1 MQPILP
7 EMLNSSPL
15 KVEQSTWLKAAALNL
30 CFLLFPISRFPI
42 LLRRL
47 KEQGRGNKI
56 TFISCNLSAVLE
68 LRSSLMKPKPQS
80 FFFSIFTFSFEHFI
94 FFFLNRIILA
104 LLSNFFTKFNEK
116 GKTKSQL
123 HYFLHDKGQSL
134 HHMWF
139 QCPEKGITFV
149 AMCMPLLWKFFLFPL
164 TKVVLIKPKGGQ
176 GDIYHVPRGYAH
188 LPSSGLEGGPQS
200 SSLV

>member
-1 MQPILP
+1 
-7 EMLNSSPL
+7 MLNSSPL
-15 KVEQSTWLKAAALNL
+15 NVEQSTWLKKAALHL

-80 FFFSIFTFSFEHFI
+80 FFFIFTFILVLSTS
-94 FFFLNRIILA
+94 FFFSFWNRIILA
-104 LLSNFFTKFNEK
+104 LLSNFFTKLNEK

-139 QCPEKGITFV
+139 
-149 AMCMPLLWKFFLFPL
+149 
-164 TKVVLIKPKGGQ
+164 
-176 GDIYHVPRGYAH
+176 H
-188 LPSSGLEGGPQS
+188 
-200 SSLV
+200 